1 VLSGS
6 GADDIKNAVIRD
18 APQFNLKQPAAGSW
32 KIDELGRLT
41 RPADIA
47 CIIGTGTLQFDSSN
61 DLVIRQNAASPFN
74 FKIKAQSNEVFMP
87 GSGPIWRWRLDG
99 GTAQSGTVTY
109 HDAVDGEITI
119 PASGIIP
126 ASNIDYAEY
135 TLTRTTLSIGVHWI
149 SVELTVNGIIYS
161 GSFRVTVTL

>member
-32 KIDELGRLT
+32 KIDEYGRLT

-47 CIIGTGTLQFDSSN
+47 CIIGAGTLQFASTD
-61 DLVIRQNAASPFN
+61 DLVIRQSAASPFN
-74 FKIKAQSNEVFMP
+74 FKIKAHSNEVFMP

-99 GTAQSGTVTY
+99 VLQSGGTVKY
-109 HDAVDGEITI
+109 YGAYDDEISV
-119 PASGIIP
+119 PASGIIS
-126 ASNIDYAEY
+126 ASNIAYAKY

-149 SVELTVNGIIYS
+149 SVELTVDGIIYS